1 MHYNELNTEY
11 ERRTMINLENI
22 TMTDF
27 SKHLRQTK
35 TIVFPFGTIEEHGS
49 HLPLNTDSSIIYAAL
64 KRLKRKKEFFLA
76 PVVDYG
82 VCTTTKDHPGTL
94 SIAPETLRLLSRDL
108 VTEAYKK
115 GLRKFVLVSGHG
127 GGLHMSALKETAEG
141 LVERLDRISIAVF
154 TPYDLLW
161 KELSG
166 MTETP
171 NDSHAGE
178 METSMVLYLAPKLV
192 KGRAREEYH
201 KIPRPLSVK
210 DKVSHWPGGVCGNP
224 GKASAAKGEKA
235 VALITVKINEVLD
248 IVEKHGK

>member
-1 MHYNELNTEY
+1 
-11 ERRTMINLENI
+11 MIILENI
-22 TMTDF
+22 TMTEF
-27 SKHLRQTK
+27 SKYLRQTR

-49 HLPLNTDSSIIYAAL
+49 HLPLNTDSLIIYEAI
-64 KRLKRKKEFFLA
+64 RRVKRKKKFFVA

-94 SIAPETLRLLSRDL
+94 SISPETLRLLSRDL

-127 GGLHMSALKETAEG
+127 GGLHMSALKETAEE
-141 LVERLDRISIAVF
+141 LVERLEAITIAVF

-161 KELSG
+161 KELSA
-166 MTETP
+166 MTETT

-178 METSMVLYLAPKLV
+178 LETSMVLYLSPGLV
-192 KGRAREEYH
+192 KGRAREEYP

-210 DKVSHWPGGVCGNP
+210 DKVSYWPGGVWGNP
-224 GKASAAKGEKA
+224 GKASAKKGEEA
-235 VALITVKINEVLD
+235 VALMADKIGAVLD
-248 IVEKHGK
+248 IVEKRGKA